1 MQPSYLSGRGA
12 QSNPSNSFL
21 SNQIVQEHPEG
32 IDEDLYVSPH
42 RQIITD
48 HPKKIISKV
57 DSPDLRMM
65 YSINPYQGCEHG
77 CIYCYA
83 RNSHEYWGFSAG
95 LDFEQK
101 IVAKQNAPQLLE
113 QAFQRHS
120 WRAMPIA
127 LSGNTDCYQPAE
139 RELKIT
145 RQLLRIFLKYGNPVG
160 IITKNRLIER
170 DLSIL
175 KELAAEK
182 LVHVYFSVTTQK
194 EALRAKMEPRTASI
208 AKRLQTLETLSQA
221 GIPCGAMIAPIIPSL
236 NDHEIPALMKQVADA
251 GALSVGYTIV
261 RLNKAI
267 GPLFKDW
274 ITKNFP
280 ERAAKVWNQIKEMH
294 GGAVNDSQWG
304 RRMVGEGPISDHIA
318 QLFKVSKQKY
328 MNGREMPD
336 YDLTRFSRSGSYRL
350 F

>member
-1 MQPSYLSGRGA
+1 MQQSYHSGRGA
-12 QSNPSNSFL
+12 QFNPANSFL
-21 SNQIVQEHPEG
+21 DKRVVREHTEG
-32 IDEDLYVSPH
+32 IDEDLYVSPQ
-42 RQIITD
+42 RQIIID
-48 HPKKIISKV
+48 HPKKIINKV
-57 DSPDLRMM
+57 DSTDLRMM

-101 IVAKQNAPQLLE
+101 IVAKPNAPQLLE
-113 QAFQRHS
+113 RAFQRHS

-145 RQLLRIFLKYGNPVG
+145 HKLLRVFLKYGNPVG

-170 DLSIL
+170 DLPIL
-175 KELAAEK
+175 RDLAAEK
-182 LVHVYFSVTTQK
+182 LVHVYFSITTQD
-194 EALRAKMEPRTASI
+194 EVLRSKMEPRTASI
-208 AKRLQTLETLSQA
+208 AKRLQTLETLSTT

-236 NDHEIPALMKQVADA
+236 NDHEIPSLMWQVANA
-251 GALSVGYTIV
+251 GALSVGYTVV

-274 ITKNFP
+274 ITKCFP
-280 ERAAKVWNQIKEMH
+280 DRAAKVRKQIQELH

-304 RRMVGEGPISDHIA
+304 RRLVGEGPISDHIA
-318 QLFKVSKQKY
+318 QLFKVSKHKY
-328 MNGREMPD
+328 MNDREMPA